1 MMSKRTLEDR
11 ALDWIAD
18 YSQAEHL
25 VRTRDWILELDPGAG
40 EAMRLAALTHDIE
53 RYFPGGP
60 KQDRGGTAW
69 DDAGYIRA
77 HCERSA
83 EIVGVWLRD
92 EGADDELAFDVEA
105 LIRDHELGGPPEA
118 DLLQAADSISFL
130 ETLAGIAVVWVRDGI
145 CSPDKAKEK
154 HTWMY
159 ERIRP
164 AHARRLAAP
173 YYESALAAIDLEV
186 EALHAR

>member
-1 MMSKRTLEDR
+1 MSSAQSLEER

-25 VRTRDWILELDPGAG
+25 VRTRDWVIELDPNAG

-53 RYFPGGP
+53 RYFPGGLQ
-60 KQDRGGTAW
+60 QDRAGSAW
-69 DDAGYIRA
+69 DDAAYLRA

-83 EIVGVWLRD
+83 EIVGAWLR
-92 EGADDELAFDVEA
+92 EQGAGAALCSEVEA
-105 LIRDHELGGPPEA
+105 LIRDHELGGSPAA

-130 ETLAGIAVVWVRDGI
+130 ETLSGVAVGWVRDGV
-145 CSPDKAKEK
+145 CSAEKAKEK

-159 ERIRP
+159 ERIRLD
-164 AHARRLAAP
+164 HARELAGP
-173 YYESALAAIDLEV
+173 YYEAALAAIDRELQ
-186 EALHAR
+186 AQAR